1 MRSDALNGA
10 TLLGP
15 SHMGSAASDM
25 GMTITEKILALASGR
40 QRVSAGDVVVA
51 KVDRVMMHDVG
62 APGVWDVFQE
72 LKSRGVDVSRLF
84 NPGMIWMT
92 EDHFVPPPDPKSA
105 ENVRL
110 MEQMADMY
118 GIKEYYRFGLGT
130 YGVCHTLAY
139 EEALV
144 LPGQVYVGT
153 DSHTVTSGALGAFAT
168 GMGHTDVAY
177 ILLNGK
183 NWFRVP
189 ETILFRLNGRLR
201 DGVMGKDVILRI
213 LGDIGADGAN
223 YMAMEFAGDGVRAM
237 PLEDR
242 MTVTNMT
249 VEAGA
254 KNGIMAP
261 DEQVIEYYR
270 EKGKSGFPALSSDG
284 DAEYRDVHDYDLGRL
299 EPMVAKPHS
308 PANAAELSEVEGLE
322 VDEAYLGSCTGG
334 KYYDMVQAA
343 RILRKANRKAKTRFV
358 VVPSTTNVYRRML
371 REGLLDVFLDAG
383 AVVGPPTCGA
393 CIGGH
398 MGVLGPDEVAVS
410 STNRNF
416 PGRMGHRTSKVY
428 LASPATVAASALEGR
443 ITDPR
448 RILGGGN

>member
-1 MRSDALNGA
+1 
-10 TLLGP
+10 
-15 SHMGSAASDM
+15 M
-25 GMTITEKILALASGR
+25 GMTITEKILARASGR
-40 QRVSAGDVVVA
+40 PRVSPGDVVVA

-72 LKSRGVDVSRLF
+72 LKGKGIDISRIF
-84 NPGMIWMT
+84 NPGMVWMT

-105 ENVRL
+105 ENVMI
-110 MEQMADMY
+110 MEKMAEMY
-118 GIKEYYRFGLGT
+118 GINEYYRFGLGA

-153 DSHTVTSGALGAFAT
+153 DSHTVTTGALGAFAT

-189 ETILFRLNGRLR
+189 ESMLFKLNGSLT
-201 DGVMGKDVILRI
+201 DGVMAKDVILRI

-223 YMAMEFAGDGVRAM
+223 YMAMEFAGDGVHSM
-237 PLEDR
+237 SIEER
-242 MTVTNMT
+242 MTIANMT

-261 DEQVIEYYR
+261 DGQVADYYK
-270 EKGKSGFPALSSDG
+270 EKGKSGFAMLNSDP
-284 DAEYRDVHDYDLGRL
+284 DSEYVDKREYDLRKI

-322 VDEAYLGSCTGG
+322 IDEAYLGSCTGG
-334 KYYDMVQAA
+334 KYNDMVQAA
-343 RILRKANRKAKTRFV
+343 RILMKAGRRARARFIM
-358 VVPSTTNVYRRML
+358 VPSTTNVYRRML
-371 REGLLDVFLDAG
+371 KEGLLEVFLNAG
-383 AVVGPPTCGA
+383 AVIGPPTCGA

-398 MGVLGPDEVAVS
+398 MGVLGPGEVAVS

-416 PGRMGHRTSKVY
+416 PGRMGHGTSKVY
-428 LASPATVAASALEGR
+428 LASPMTVAASAIEGR

-448 RILGGGN
+448 SILGR

>member
-1 MRSDALNGA
+1 
-10 TLLGP
+10 
-15 SHMGSAASDM
+15 
-25 GMTITEKILALASGR
+25 MTITEKILALASGR

-72 LKSRGVDVSRLF
+72 LKSKGVDVSRLF

-223 YMAMEFAGDGVRAM
+223 YMAMEFAGDGVHAM

-261 DEQVIEYYR
+261 DEQVIAYYR
-270 EKGKSGFPALSSDG
+270 
-284 DAEYRDVHDYDLGRL
+284 
-299 EPMVAKPHS
+299 
-308 PANAAELSEVEGLE
+308 
-322 VDEAYLGSCTGG
+322 
-334 KYYDMVQAA
+334 
-343 RILRKANRKAKTRFV
+343 
-358 VVPSTTNVYRRML
+358 
-371 REGLLDVFLDAG
+371 
-383 AVVGPPTCGA
+383 
-393 CIGGH
+393 
-398 MGVLGPDEVAVS
+398 
-410 STNRNF
+410 
-416 PGRMGHRTSKVY
+416 
-428 LASPATVAASALEGR
+428 
-443 ITDPR
+443 
-448 RILGGGN
+448 

>member
-1 MRSDALNGA
+1 
-10 TLLGP
+10 
-15 SHMGSAASDM
+15 
-25 GMTITEKILALASGR
+25 MTITEKILARASGKR
-40 QRVSAGDVVVA
+40 SVSPGDVVVA
-51 KVDRVMMHDVG
+51 RVDRVMMHDVG

-72 LKSRGVDVSRLF
+72 LKRRGIDVSRLF
-84 NPGMIWMT
+84 NPRMVWMT

-105 ENVRL
+105 ENLRL
-110 MEQMADMY
+110 MEMMAQMY
-118 GIKEYYRFGLGT
+118 GIEEYYRFGLGT

-177 ILLNGK
+177 ILLHGK

-189 ETILFRLNGRLR
+189 ETILFRLNGALR
-201 DGVMGKDVILRI
+201 DGVMAKDVILRI

-223 YMAMEFAGDGVRAM
+223 YMAMEFSGDGVRSM
-237 PLEDR
+237 PIEER

-261 DEQVIEYYR
+261 DELVAEYYR
-270 EKGKSGFPALSSDG
+270 SKGKPEIPMLSSDP
-284 DAEYRDVHDYDLGRL
+284 DAGYRDVHEYDLARM

-308 PANAAELSEVEGLE
+308 PANAVEISEVEGLE
-322 VDEAYLGSCTGG
+322 IDEAYLGSCTGG
-334 KYYDMVQAA
+334 KYHDMVQAA
-343 RILRKANRKAKTRFV
+343 RILSRAGRRARARFV
-358 VVPSTTNVYRRML
+358 VVPSTTNVYRRLL
-371 REGLLDVFLDAG
+371 REGLLDVFLNAG
-383 AVVGPPTCGA
+383 AVIGPPTCGA

-398 MGVLGPDEVAVS
+398 MGVLGPDEVAIS

-448 RILGGGN
+448 RFLGG

>member
-1 MRSDALNGA
+1 
-10 TLLGP
+10 
-15 SHMGSAASDM
+15 MGSAASDM

-72 LKSRGVDVSRLF
+72 LKSKGVDVSRLF

-223 YMAMEFAGDGVRAM
+223 YMAMEFAGDGVHAM

-261 DEQVIEYYR
+261 DEQVIAYYR
-270 EKGKSGFPALSSDG
+270 EKGKSGFPTLSSDV

-334 KYYDMVQAA
+334 
-343 RILRKANRKAKTRFV
+343 
-358 VVPSTTNVYRRML
+358 
-371 REGLLDVFLDAG
+371 
-383 AVVGPPTCGA
+383 
-393 CIGGH
+393 
-398 MGVLGPDEVAVS
+398 
-410 STNRNF
+410 
-416 PGRMGHRTSKVY
+416 
-428 LASPATVAASALEGR
+428 
-443 ITDPR
+443 
-448 RILGGGN
+448 